1 MDTKLNSEI
10 KLVAHETN
18 HFKENKK
25 TSIMDK
31 YYDLRAKNK
40 WFRWGSSTTKI
51 VFEILV
57 ITWIILTI
65 TFFILNA
72 APGKP
77 SLASGV
83 PDSVAKGIEHK
94 FHLDLSLSQQYWQ
107 YIAGLFQWNFG
118 ISISLFPG
126 VEINDFIWQ
135 RFGTSLLIGIISLA
149 LTIFIGI
156 PLGVWAGKNPG
167 RVMDATSTILISVL
181 ISLPSM
187 IFGILLLL
195 IGRSIGLKYIYQGDD
210 VSTWIIPALAL
221 ALPSIVSYVRWIR
234 TSLNEELKSQHAKY
248 AYLKGVS
255 KNRFIWK
262 HALKP
267 ALFPIATYFPFVL
280 LSSFMGALFI
290 ERIFMIPGSGFL
302 TMDAAQSKDIYIIL
316 FMSLISSIMTILSFY
331 LRDWLYII
339 LDPRLRRKA

>member
-40 WFRWGSSTTKI
+40 WFRWGSSTAKI
-51 VFEILV
+51 LFEILV

-83 PDSVAKGIEHK
+83 PDSVAQGIEHK
-94 FHLDLSLSQQYWQ
+94 FHLDLPISQQYWQ
-107 YIAGLFQWNFG
+107 YIGGLFQWNFG

-195 IGRSIGLKYIYQGDD
+195 IGRSVGLKYIYQGDD

-302 TMDAAQSKDIYIIL
+302 TMDAAQSKDIYIIM

>member
-1 MDTKLNSEI
+1 MNKQLNAEI
-10 KLVAHETN
+10 QLVSYETD

-25 TSIMDK
+25 QSIIDK
-31 YYDLRAKNK
+31 YYDLRVRNK
-40 WFRWGSSTTKI
+40 WFRWGASFTKI
-51 VFEILV
+51 IVEMLI
-57 ITWIILTI
+57 ITWIII
-65 TFFILNA
+65 TMTYFILEA

-94 FHLDLSLSQQYWQ
+94 FGLDQSTSKQYWT
-107 YIAGLFQWNFG
+107 YIGGLFQWNFG

-195 IGRSIGLKYIYQGDD
+195 LGRSVGLKYIYQGDD

-316 FMSLISSIMTILSFY
+316 FMSLISSVMTILSFY